1 MPSLFTGISC
11 DFENEKGA
19 QRVQACSSAAATARG
34 AAPLIGC
41 SCRAA
46 VCPANPSSSAPPLHA
61 VKQSIHH
68 FIRSGPF
75 TSSAA
80 RTAASPAVPL
90 SWRHWSHA
98 LAPLGLG
105 GSPARPDC
113 RPSSQPNTAP
123 LWPWLSQHAAGGVF
137 IPCAVLSPLLS
148 WQAWRYL
155 SAERAPRPPRLRP
168 PHRRLLLRAR
178 CRRA

>member
-1 MPSLFTGISC
+1 MARLERG
-11 DFENEKGA
+11 
-19 QRVQACSSAAATARG
+19 QADGSGRDPWWGWRNKWDGKRLQSGGGRRRYGCTAAASR
-34 AAPLIGC
+34 PPP
-41 SCRAA
+41 A
-46 VCPANPSSSAPPLHA
+46 VWSVVVLHA